1 MAQLSLDRIGHSYGR
16 NRVLANI
23 NLHIASGEVVGI
35 LGENGAGKSTLLNIL
50 SGTLRASEGNV
61 RLDERPLTLENY
73 RQANLSGI
81 WRIFQDPALIGNLP
95 VYESLFLGHEHQF
108 SRFGVLQ
115 KRTMIREAQ
124 RIVTHMALDVDVR
137 AAMLSYD
144 FATRQALEVARA
156 VMLPKVLK
164 LPAGFVLFDEP
175 TTGLSRAEVARLL
188 KHMSTLRQ
196 QGVGVVFVS
205 HRLQEVFEVCDR
217 LIILKDGEQVSSG
230 HVSEYDEDRIHKL
243 MVGRTISDTTA
254 QLPTTPSQQKTLQL
268 AALSAGSR
276 LRGGARRGALHDV
289 SFALTQGEIVGIGGL
304 LGSGKGQ
311 LLRILAGIE
320 PAESGD
326 VRFQQQPLSG
336 TLRQRIRQGIA
347 FISGDRPHEALIL
360 SASVASNIA
369 LPSAESSPRGFTR
382 WFGFWRTRYEQQ
394 VTQEMIHQLRI
405 KAHADQKV
413 GALSG
418 GNQQKVSLARW
429 IHRQPSLLL
438 IENPTAGVDV
448 GAKADIYALLRQL
461 AAAGTTILYVSDDLP
476 DLLSLSQ
483 RILIMRDGRLVAD
496 IPAQSEQATEHH
508 LVAAMI
514 GKADSPLS
522 SLPTSGDAHEY
533 RLA

>member
-50 SGTLRASEGNV
+50 SGTLRATEGRV
-61 RLDERPLTLENY
+61 QLDERPLTLENY
-73 RQANLSGI
+73 RQANLAGI

-95 VYESLFLGHEHQF
+95 VYESLFLGHERQF
-108 SRFGVLQ
+108 SRFGILQ
-115 KRTMIREAQ
+115 KRVMIEEAQ
-124 RIVTHMALDVDVR
+124 RIVTHMELEVDVK
-137 AAMLSYD
+137 AAMLGYD

-156 VMLPKVLK
+156 VMLPKVLN

-188 KHMSTLRQ
+188 KQMSALRQ
-196 QGVGVVFVS
+196 QGAGVAFVS

-217 LIILKDGEQVSSG
+217 LIILKDGELVSTG
-230 HVSEYDEDRIHKL
+230 KVSDYTEDHIHKL
-243 MVGRTISDTTA
+243 MVGRTITHA
-254 QLPTTPSQQKTLQL
+254 VAAEPTPASQQQTLTL
-268 AALSAGSR
+268 RALSAGSR
-276 LRGGARRGALHDV
+276 LRGGTRRGALHDV
-289 SFALTQGEIVGIGGL
+289 SFTLHQGEIVGIGGL

-326 VRFQQQPLSG
+326 VRFKQQPLVG
-336 TLRQRIRQGIA
+336 NLRQRIWQGVA

-360 SASVASNIA
+360 SESVASNIS
-369 LPSAESSPRGFTR
+369 LPSGERAPRGFTR
-382 WFGFWRTRYEQQ
+382 FLGMWRTRYEQQ
-394 VTQEMIHQLRI
+394 VTKEMIRKLRI
-405 KAHADQKV
+405 KTRADQKV
-413 GALSG
+413 ASLSG

-429 IHRQPSLLL
+429 IHRQPDLLL

-476 DLLSLSQ
+476 ELLSLSQ
-483 RILIMRDGRLVAD
+483 RILIMRDGRLVTD
-496 IPAQSEQATEHH
+496 ISAQNVHASEQH

-514 GKADSPLS
+514 GPS
-522 SLPTSGDAHEY
+522 SLPF
-533 RLA
+533 

>member
-50 SGTLRASEGNV
+50 SGTLHATEGSV
-61 RLDERPLTLENY
+61 QLDGRPLTLENY
-73 RQANLSGI
+73 RQANLTGI

-95 VYESLFLGHEHQF
+95 VYESLFLGHEQQF

-115 KRTMIREAQ
+115 KRVMVKEAL
-124 RIVTHMALDVDVR
+124 RIVTHMGLEVDVK

-156 VMLPKVLK
+156 VMLPKVLN

-188 KHMSTLRQ
+188 KQMSALRK
-196 QGVGVVFVS
+196 QGVGVAFVS
-205 HRLQEVFEVCDR
+205 HRLQEVFEVCNR
-217 LIILKDGEQVSSG
+217 VIILKDGELVSTG
-230 HVSEYDEDRIHKL
+230 KVSDYSEERIHKL
-243 MVGRTISDTTA
+243 MVGRAITDAVATVPIPAA
-254 QLPTTPSQQKTLQL
+254 QQTLTL
-268 AALSAGSR
+268 NALSAGSR
-276 LRGGARRGALHDV
+276 LRGGTRRGALHDV
-289 SFALTQGEIVGIGGL
+289 SFALHQGEIVGIGGL

-320 PAESGD
+320 PAENGE
-326 VRFQQQPLSG
+326 VRFKQQSLSG
-336 TLRQRIRQGIA
+336 NLRQRIRQGVV

-360 SASVASNIA
+360 SESVASNIS
-369 LPSAESSPRGFTR
+369 LPSGERAPRGFTR
-382 WFGFWRTRYEQQ
+382 WFGLWRTRYEQLI
-394 VTQEMIHQLRI
+394 TKEMIHQLRI
-405 KAHADQKV
+405 KTRADQKV
-413 GALSG
+413 ASLSG

-429 IHRQPSLLL
+429 IHRQPDLLL
-438 IENPTAGVDV
+438 IENPTAGVDI

-461 AAAGTTILYVSDDLP
+461 AASGTTILFVSDDLP
-476 DLLSLSQ
+476 ELLSLSQ
-483 RILIMRDGRLVAD
+483 RILIMRDGRLVTD
-496 IPAQSEQATEHH
+496 ISAHSNQASEQH

-514 GKADSPLS
+514 GPS
-522 SLPTSGDAHEY
+522 STHYDSGDTHEY
-533 RLA
+533 RFA